1 MNELMFRPVHDLAD
15 LVRQGEVSST
25 ELVDASLERIDA
37 LNTEI
42 NAFVLVDED
51 GARAT
56 AAEIGAGDPRPFAGV
71 PIAIKDGNAV
81 KGLRLTVGS
90 ELFGDFVAPHDTF
103 VVRRIRQAGFVI
115 VGKTNLPEFGIL
127 PTTEPRRFGPT
138 RNPWDTE
145 RTPGGSSG
153 GAAAAVA
160 SGMVPIA
167 QGSDGGGSIRI
178 PAACCGLV
186 GLKTARMRIS
196 RGPEFGDDFLV
207 QDGVLTRTSRET
219 AELLDLLAG
228 YEPGDANWPP
238 PPAEPFAEAARK
250 EPGSLRIALTTTPP
264 IDTEIDPQ
272 AERGARQAAELLSSL
287 GHEVREIT
295 PPWTGDDV
303 LPAFT
308 KVFCTHIATGIYFGG
323 QVTDREPSPD
333 LIEPLSMEIWR
344 GVNEYS
350 GLDYTLA
357 KLRLEALT
365 RQVVA
370 MWADCDV
377 LLTPA
382 LGERPVPLGEIDSCS
397 DDPWEDFR
405 RSGRFTPFTA
415 IFNVT
420 GQPAISV
427 PLFQG
432 DDGLPLGVQ
441 LVGPPAG
448 EGLLLSLAS
457 QLEAAR
463 PWADRRPELA
473 RA

>member
-1 MNELMFRPVHDLAD
+1 MRKGEL
-15 LVRQGEVSST
+15 SSS

-37 LNTEI
+37 LNPEI
-42 NAFVLVDED
+42 NAFVLVDEE
-51 GARAT
+51 GARAA
-56 AAEIGAGDPRPFAGV
+56 AAEVEPGDPRPFAGV
-71 PIAIKDGNAV
+71 PIAIKDGAAV
-81 KGLRLTVGS
+81 QGLRITVAS

-103 VVRRIRQAGFVI
+103 VVRRLKQAGFVI

-127 PTTEPRRFGPT
+127 PVTEPRRFGPT

-167 QGSDGGGSIRI
+167 HGGDGGGSIRI

-207 QDGVLTRTSRET
+207 QDGVLTRTLRET
-219 AELLDLLAG
+219 AEVLDLLAG

-238 PPAEPFAEAARK
+238 PPPEPFAEAARK
-250 EPGSLRIALTTTPP
+250 EPGSLRIAMTTKPP
-264 IDTEIDPQ
+264 IDAEVDRR
-272 AERGARQAAELLSSL
+272 AERAVQEAGELLSSL
-287 GHEVREIT
+287 GHEVREIE
-295 PPWTGDDV
+295 PPWTGADA

-344 GVNEYS
+344 GVNGYS
-350 GLDYTLA
+350 GLEYTLA
-357 KLRLEALT
+357 KLQLEAMT

-370 MWADCDV
+370 IWADCDV

-382 LGERPVPLGEIDSCS
+382 LAERPVPIGEIDSCS

-432 DDGLPLGVQ
+432 DDGLPLAVQ

-448 EGLLLSLAS
+448 EALLLSLTA
-457 QLEAAR
+457 QLEAER